1 MCGITAIEDADVWIP
16 SRCGEHGIS
25 NGRRGAGV
33 VVYTDA
39 AYSPDPVAVTLAPAI
54 MGEEFLL
61 RMRTEHN
68 DEGDTVTVTL
78 VTLGE
83 ASLFTMA
90 AAPVPPLVCLTVRRR
105 ISALF
110 APFTTPLAGGGPQL
124 VPPPSILPVIT
135 VVSSLDPSIS
145 M

>member
-1 MCGITAIEDADVWIP
+1 MFGFPAYAVTAAFLMVGKEPVSLYIP
-16 SRCGEHGIS
+16 
-25 NGRRGAGV
+25 
-33 VVYTDA
+33 TQLTA
-39 AYSPDPVAVTLAPAI
+39 APDPVAVTLAPAI

-61 RMRTEHN
+61 RMPTEHN

-90 AAPVPPLVCLTVRRR
+90 AAPVPPLECLTVRRR

-124 VPPPSILPVIT
+124 VRPPPILPVIT